1 MTQQLVLLPII
12 LCAQLVKLSEDICQ
26 ASIDI
31 KEYFVVLSRVMQK
44 LYETGLQGV
53 PKIHKAMKS
62 MHKHLA
68 HFKVFLTIKR
78 HVRGVMYL

>member
-31 KEYFVVLSRVMQK
+31 KEYLVVLSRVMHK
-44 LYETGLQGV
+44 LY
-53 PKIHKAMKS
+53 
-62 MHKHLA
+62 
-68 HFKVFLTIKR
+68 
-78 HVRGVMYL
+78 